1 MGDRAPDGSAASN
14 RLQFGDHP
22 GGCNR
27 APGCELPAMAQHG
40 RRNFE
45 AVDVS
50 RLTARVEAARV
61 RAYCCTM
68 TLIDLTAFAATPV
81 ASDPFTH
88 VVVPGFVP
96 QPGLDAVVGGLPT
109 LAKGGSFPTTG
120 LRLGDA
126 ARSLMGELEGPGFR
140 HAVEQKF
147 GLTLDNAPTMVT
159 LRGQSREKDGRI
171 HCDSVAKRV
180 TVLLYLN
187 PETADW
193 ARQDGCLR
201 LLRTPDN
208 LDDYVVEVPPV
219 NGTLLVF
226 PNGPTTWHGHR
237 QFVGPR
243 FVVQLNWMTT
253 DNKAK
258 YEMRR
263 HHVSAFMKRL
273 TRAA

>member
-1 MGDRAPDGSAASN
+1 MLDLAA
-14 RLQFGDHP
+14 F
-22 GGCNR
+22 
-27 APGCELPAMAQHG
+27 
-40 RRNFE
+40 
-45 AVDVS
+45 V
-50 RLTARVEAARV
+50 
-61 RAYCCTM
+61 
-68 TLIDLTAFAATPV
+68 ATPV
-81 ASDPFTH
+81 SNNPFTH

-96 QPGLDAVVGGLPT
+96 QPGLDAVVGGLPA
-109 LAKGGSFPTTG
+109 LAGGGSFPTTG
-120 LRLGDA
+120 LRLGA
-126 ARSLMGELEGPGFR
+126 AANALMAELDGPGFR
-140 HAVEQKF
+140 EAVSEKF
-147 GLTLDNAPTMVT
+147 GLALDGAPTMIT

-171 HCDSVAKRV
+171 HCDSGAKRV

-201 LLRTPDN
+201 LLRGPDN
-208 LDDYVVEVPPV
+208 LDDYAVEVPPV

-237 QFVGPR
+237 QFVGRR
-243 FVVQLNWMTT
+243 FVVQMNWMTT

>member
-1 MGDRAPDGSAASN
+1 MSLLD
-14 RLQFGDHP
+14 L
-22 GGCNR
+22 
-27 APGCELPAMAQHG
+27 
-40 RRNFE
+40 
-45 AVDVS
+45 AV
-50 RLTARVEAARV
+50 L
-61 RAYCCTM
+61 
-68 TLIDLTAFAATPV
+68 AATPV
-81 ASDPFTH
+81 SSAPFAH
-88 VVVPGFVP
+88 IVVPGFVP
-96 QPGLDAVVGGLPT
+96 QPGLDEIVGGLPA

-120 LRLGDA
+120 LRLGTA
-126 ARSLMGELEGPGFR
+126 ARTLMSELEGPGFR

-147 GLTLDNAPTMVT
+147 GLTLAGAPTMVT

-171 HCDSVAKRV
+171 HCDSLAKRV

-201 LLRTPDN
+201 LLRSADN
-208 LDDYVVEVPPV
+208 LDDFAVEVPPV

-237 QFVGPR
+237 QFVGRR

-253 DNKAK
+253 DSKAK

-263 HHVSAFMKRL
+263 HHVSAFLKRL
-273 TRAA
+273 TYAA